1 MLLRRLTTL
10 MRNNLTALEA
20 LNHSS
25 FAKMADR
32 DRCGPGPEPSSLR
45 VLCRLL
51 PFCLNAVD
59 ADALCGGCS

>member
-32 DRCGPGPEPSSLR
+32 DRCEPEPSSLR
-45 VLCRLL
+45 VPCRLL
-51 PFCLNAVD
+51 PFCVNAD
-59 ADALCGGCS
+59 LR

>member
-45 VLCRLL
+45 VLCRLIH
-51 PFCLNAVD
+51 
-59 ADALCGGCS
+59 